1 MSSPPP
7 YPGRPG
13 DPQDPNNLDQPT
25 QQNQPYGGQQYGEQP
40 GQQYGQQPQYGE
52 QPPGQQY
59 GQQQYGQQQYGQQQ
73 YGAQGHDPAAYPD
86 RPPAGP
92 PGWPQGGAP
101 TTPPR
106 NGIGIAALVLGIL
119 AVLTFWLFIGGLFG
133 LIAIVLGAIGISRV
147 SKGVATNRGVSIS
160 GLVLGILGVLG
171 TIAMI
176 ALVAFGFSV
185 FQQVDDGQF
194 ASCLQRAGND
204 QSAMAQCQQE
214 LQDRLQGEIDR
225 LGDN

>member
-7 YPGRPG
+7 YPGQPG

-25 QQNQPYGGQQYGEQP
+25 RQNQPYDGQPHGEQP
-40 GQQYGQQPQYGE
+40 YGAQQP
-52 QPPGQQY
+52 
-59 GQQQYGQQQYGQQQ
+59 GQQQYGQQPYGQQQ
-73 YGAQGHDPAAYPD
+73 YGDQQYGQQPYGTQGHDQAAYPD
-86 RPPAGP
+86 RPAAGP
-92 PGWPQGGAP
+92 PGWPQGRAP
-101 TTPPR
+101 ATPPR
-106 NGIGIAALVLGIL
+106 NGVGIAALVLGIL

-133 LIAIVLGAIGISRV
+133 LLAIVLGAIGISRV

-194 ASCLQRAGND
+194 ASCMQRAGSD
-204 QSAMAQCQQE
+204 QAAMAQCQQD

>member
-13 DPQDPNNLDQPT
+13 DPQDPHNLDQPT

-40 GQQYGQQPQYGE
+40 GQPYGQQPYGQQPQYGE
-52 QPPGQQY
+52 QPTG
-59 GQQQYGQQQYGQQQ
+59 QQYGQQQYGQQQ

-133 LIAIVLGAIGISRV
+133 LLAIVLGAIGISRV

-194 ASCLQRAGND
+194 ASCMQRAGSD